1 MSLSKNAFQDLITK
15 SIENNERDIVIKTGF
30 VGVTYQAFIV
40 NELHKILEE
49 EIVQVIR
56 DKMLIEN
63 FSPKIAES
71 TRLAQSPRGERPGRI
86 SWTIISDY
94 TTLNG
99 FPVAVMIEEGRK
111 AYVIIPVKAQVL
123 HWVDKQ
129 SGEDVFASKA
139 KIPRFRPRRF
149 VIDTIKEKTP
159 IVQQKINDKTEQF
172 VRDIL
177 SS

>member
-1 MSLSKNAFQDLITK
+1 MSLSKTAFQDLITK
-15 SIENNERDIVIKTGF
+15 SIENEERDIAIKTSF
-30 VGVTYQAFIV
+30 VGATYQAFIV

-49 EIVQVIR
+49 EVIQVIR
-56 DKMLIEN
+56 DKMLMED
-63 FSPKIAES
+63 FSPKIATS

-86 SWTIISDY
+86 SWTVISDY

-111 AYVIIPVKAQVL
+111 AYVIVPVKAQVL

-149 VIDTIKEKTP
+149 VRDTIREKTP
-159 IVQQKINDKTEQF
+159 IIQQRINDKTEQY
-172 VRDIL
+172 VKDIL

>member
-1 MSLSKNAFQDLITK
+1 LSLSKTAFQDLINK

-49 EIVQVIR
+49 EVIQVIR

-63 FSPKIAES
+63 FSPKIASS
-71 TRLAQSPRGERPGRI
+71 TNLAQSPRGESPGRI
-86 SWTIISDY
+86 SWTVISDY
-94 TTLNG
+94 TAING

-111 AYVIIPVKAQVL
+111 AYVIIPVNAQVL

-129 SGEDVFASKA
+129 SGKDVFATKA

-149 VIDTIKEKTP
+149 VRDTIREKTP
-159 IVQQKINDKTEQF
+159 IIQQRINDKTKEF
-172 VRDIL
+172 VTDIL
-177 SS
+177 GS